1 MKKSKNI
8 LFFVLLG
15 LLASCTKNVETSK
28 ENVTSNNKVT
38 NMSELIAPANFN
50 WQMSR
55 EVTFNVSVS
64 DAKFQDAIHMISI
77 YDADPLTG
85 GNLLSRGSASL
96 NTSFVTKLNLANTI
110 KQVFIRKTAPDNSKF
125 DQVIDVRSTNVSIDL
140 GGIKLGK
147 TTLNKAGSPDCNTG
161 CTQTISSN
169 NTNINVN
176 SGDVVCITGSNIT
189 VGFNVNGGTIRI
201 CGSNVTVQNASLNNT
216 SSIIIAAGAT
226 VNFNN
231 LNLNGTNSTME
242 NWGTISVASSFS
254 PGGNVTNNGT
264 ITTTGDINLNSQ
276 GTLVNNG
283 TITSPQSMQVNG
295 NTTLTNNGSITLTQ
309 SMQVNGTGLF
319 INNCKL
325 IVGREYQNNGT
336 TRNYGYISVATQ
348 TQVNG
353 GSELGMYNGAMF
365 KTRDMDVNGD
375 IKGYIATSL
384 VKVTGTTRINGGG
397 DILNYIQ
404 FCDANGIENNYGTIA
419 GGATLGCSLYIPTTA
434 CNPEG
439 NGSAPITDTDGDGVS
454 DVLDEY
460 PTDASKAYNN
470 YYPSASSYAT
480 LAFEDNWPS
489 RGDYDMNDLVIKYK
503 YNVVTNASNNVA
515 QVIANY
521 TLLANGASFQNGFGV
536 EFPILR
542 NKATGLTGGTL
553 EAGQTNAVVTLF
565 NNARTEM
572 DMWNTI
578 PGAATSPVKNYT
590 VSFNVTSGPSLSSF
604 GLGSYNPFIWNNTP
618 GFGRGYEVHLPYKAP
633 TTLANS
639 ALFGTSDD
647 NTRSMPN
654 TYVSKGNNL
663 PWGIDVPVVFSYPIE
678 RADITTAHLK
688 FASWVSSGGTQF
700 TDWYT
705 NGTGYRNTE
714 KIY

>member
-1 MKKSKNI
+1 MKKSKSI
-8 LFFVLLG
+8 VFIVLLG
-15 LLASCTKNVETSK
+15 WLASCTKNVETSK
-28 ENVTSNNKVT
+28 ENVKSSNKVT
-38 NMSELIAPANFN
+38 SIDDLKAPANFN

-55 EVTFNVSVS
+55 EVSFNISVS
-64 DAKFQDAIHMISI
+64 DSKFQDAIHMISI

-96 NTSFVTKLNLANTI
+96 NTSFITKLNLTNTI
-110 KQVFIRKTAPDNSKF
+110 KQVFIRKTAPDNSKL
-125 DQVIDVRSTNVSIDL
+125 DQVIDVNSTNISIDL

-161 CTQTISSN
+161 CTQTITSN
-169 NTNINVN
+169 NTNINVS
-176 SGDVVCITGSNIT
+176 SGNVVCVTGSNIT
-189 VGFNVNGGTIRI
+189 VSFNVNGGTIRI

-216 SSIIIAAGAT
+216 SSIIIASGAS

-231 LNLNGTNSTME
+231 LNLNGTNSSME
-242 NWGTISVASSFS
+242 NWGTIAVGSSFS

-276 GTLVNNG
+276 ATFVNNG
-283 TITSPQSMQVNG
+283 TITSQQSMQVNG

-319 INNCKL
+319 INDCKL
-325 IVGREYQNNGT
+325 IVGRDYQNNGT
-336 TRNYGYISVATQ
+336 TRNYGYISVANQ

-365 KTRDMDVNGD
+365 KTLDMDVNGD

-384 VKVTGTTRINGGG
+384 VKVTGNTRINGGG

-404 FCDANGIENNYGTIA
+404 YCDANGIESNNGTI
-419 GGATLGCSLYIPTTA
+419 GSGATQGCSLYIATTA

-470 YYPSASSYAT
+470 YYPSTLGYAT
-480 LAFEDNWPS
+480 VAFEDLWPS
-489 RGDYDMNDLVIKYK
+489 RGDYDMNDVVMKYK

-515 QVIANY
+515 QVIGNY
-521 TLLANGASFQNGFGV
+521 TLLASGGSLQNGFGI
-536 EFPILR
+536 EFPITR
-542 NKATGLTGGTL
+542 NKAIGLTGGTL
-553 EAGQTNAVVTLF
+553 EIGQTNAVVTLF
-565 NNARTEM
+565 SNSRSVMEA
-572 DMWNTI
+572 WNTV
-578 PGAATSPVKNYT
+578 PGAVTAAAKNYT
-590 VSFNVTSGPSLSSF
+590 INFTVSAGTSLSSF

-618 GFGRGYEVHLPYKAP
+618 GFGRGYEVHLPRKAP
-633 TTLANS
+633 TSLANTS
-639 ALFGTSDD
+639 LFGTLND
-647 NTRSMPN
+647 NTTSVPN
-654 TYVSKGNNL
+654 TYMSKGNNL
-663 PWGIDVPVVFSYPIE
+663 PWAIDVPVVFNYPIE
-678 RADITTAHLK
+678 KADITTAHLK
-688 FASWVSSGGTQF
+688 FASWVTSGGTQYS
-700 TDWYT
+700 DWY
-705 NGTGYRNTE
+705 NAGTGYRKTE